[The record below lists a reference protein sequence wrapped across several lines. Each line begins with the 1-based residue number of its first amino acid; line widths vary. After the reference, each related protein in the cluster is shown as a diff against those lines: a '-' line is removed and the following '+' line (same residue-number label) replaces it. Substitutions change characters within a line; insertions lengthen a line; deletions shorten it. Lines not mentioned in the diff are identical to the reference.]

1 MEFLGFVKCRNRDR
15 YDSEVLGDNAKLET
29 GIILETGQ
37 WLHHPYCKRF
47 WLLSNLNFKR
57 AFATGYSIR
66 PTVQNGVLNAIL
78 DCDLLRNKISAKRVA
93 RYCWFM
99 HCKKHFPPKWANRHS
114 PWRQAVTYIA
124 EMPRLPPALAP
135 TESYSDRPMR
145 ENVGAMVKGPM
156 KRTRK
161 PIGPEKPTKIWRRE
175 ATMIEP

>member
-99 HCKKHFPPKWANRHS
+99 HCKKHFPSKWANRHS
-114 PWRQAVTYIA
+114 PTAASGYIHSRDA
-124 EMPRLPPALAP
+124 SVAASLG
-135 TESYSDRPMR
+135 SD
-145 ENVGAMVKGPM
+145 
-156 KRTRK
+156 
-161 PIGPEKPTKIWRRE
+161 
-175 ATMIEP
+175 